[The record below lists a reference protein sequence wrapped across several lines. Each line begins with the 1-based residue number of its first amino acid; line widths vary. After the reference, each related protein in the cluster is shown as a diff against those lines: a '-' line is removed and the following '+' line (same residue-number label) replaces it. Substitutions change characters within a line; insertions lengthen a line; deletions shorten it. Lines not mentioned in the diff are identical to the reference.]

1 MVVVINADNPHIG
14 KIAIIYIGMAEV
26 SSCVAT
32 VKVGEKVKKG
42 QQIGNFMFG
51 GSSHLM
57 VFSKKTAKRLKFKK
71 GWYKD
76 KKKDE
81 EP

>member
-1 MVVVINADNPHIG
+1 MAARMVILIKADSPKIG
-14 KIAIIYIGMAEV
+14 KIAIIYIGMSEV
-26 SSCVAT
+26 STCVAT

-57 VFSKKTAKRLKFKK
+57 VF
-71 GWYKD
+71 
-76 KKKDE
+76 
-81 EP
+81 